1 MNNTITLRF
10 KKENTLIK
18 LKELAKENGVSL
30 NSIAVSIIENS
41 LDTSIFN
48 SNFDLISKQN
58 LELKNTILELKKS
71 LDELILTDKK
81 ESNIIY
87 QTLVQLFFL
96 NAVEAQ
102 RNINSAKNKG
112 IDKDYVPS
120 NFSDIQSKMS
130 IKTSPIIQKLFKV
143 LVDERGNN

>member
-41 LDTSIFN
+41 LDTSAFN
-48 SNFDLISKQN
+48 SNFDIISKQN
-58 LELKNTILELKKS
+58 LELKNTILELKNS

-81 ESNIIY
+81 DSNIVY

-143 LVDERGNN
+143 LEDERGNN

>member
-30 NSIAVSIIENS
+30 NSIAVSIMENS
-41 LDTSIFN
+41 LDTSAFN

-58 LELKNTILELKKS
+58 LELKNTILELKNS

-81 ESNIIY
+81 DSNIVY

>member
-41 LDTSIFN
+41 LDTSTFN

-58 LELKNTILELKKS
+58 LELKNTILELKNS
-71 LDELILTDKK
+71 IDELILTDKK
-81 ESNIIY
+81 DSNIVY

>member
-41 LDTSIFN
+41 LDTSAFN

-58 LELKNTILELKKS
+58 LELKNTILELKNS

-81 ESNIIY
+81 DSNIVY

>member
-10 KKENTLIK
+10 KKENTIIK

-41 LDTSIFN
+41 LDTSTFN

-58 LELKNTILELKKS
+58 LELKNTILELKNS

-81 ESNIIY
+81 ESNIVY

>member
-81 ESNIIY
+81 ELNIVY

-130 IKTSPIIQKLFKV
+130 IKTSPIVQKLFKV

>member
-1 MNNTITLRF
+1 MNNPITVRF
-10 KKENTLIK
+10 KKENTLLK
-18 LKELAKENGVSL
+18 LKELSNENGISL
-30 NSIAVSIIENS
+30 NSLIVSIVENY
-41 LDTSIFN
+41 LDTNTFN
-48 SNFDLISKQN
+48 SNFDQISKQN
-58 LELKNTILELKKS
+58 IELKNEISDLKETINS
-71 LDELILTDKK
+71 LILTDKK
-81 ESNIIY
+81 ESNVIY

>member
-41 LDTSIFN
+41 LDTSAFN

-58 LELKNTILELKKS
+58 LELKNTILELKNS

-81 ESNIIY
+81 DSNIVY

-120 NFSDIQSKMS
+120 NFSDIQTKMS

>member
-41 LDTSIFN
+41 LDTSTFN

-58 LELKNTILELKKS
+58 LELKNTILELKNS

-81 ESNIIY
+81 DSNIVY

>member
-30 NSIAVSIIENS
+30 NSIAVSIIENC
-41 LDTSIFN
+41 LDTSTFN

-81 ESNIIY
+81 ESNIVY

>member
-41 LDTSIFN
+41 LDTSAFN

-58 LELKNTILELKKS
+58 LELKNTILELKNS

-81 ESNIIY
+81 DSNIVY

-120 NFSDIQSKMS
+120 NFNDIQSKMS

>member
-41 LDTSIFN
+41 LDTSTFN

-58 LELKNTILELKKS
+58 LELKNTILELKNS

-81 ESNIIY
+81 GSNIVY

>member
-41 LDTSIFN
+41 LDTSTFN

>member
-41 LDTSIFN
+41 LNTSTFN

-58 LELKNTILELKKS
+58 LELKNTILELKNS

-81 ESNIIY
+81 DSNIVY
-87 QTLVQLFFL
+87 QTLVRLFFL

-120 NFSDIQSKMS
+120 NFTDIQSKMS
-130 IKTSPIIQKLFKV
+130 IKTSPIVQKLFKV

>member
-41 LDTSIFN
+41 LDTSTFN

-58 LELKNTILELKKS
+58 LELKNTILELKNS

-81 ESNIIY
+81 DSNIVY

-112 IDKDYVPS
+112 IDKNYVPS

>member
-41 LDTSIFN
+41 LDTSTFN

-81 ESNIIY
+81 ESNIVY

>member
-30 NSIAVSIIENS
+30 NSIAVSIIENY

-81 ESNIIY
+81 ESNIVY

>member
-30 NSIAVSIIENS
+30 NSIVVSIIENS
-41 LDTSIFN
+41 LNTSTFN

-58 LELKNTILELKKS
+58 LELKNTISELKNS

-81 ESNIIY
+81 DSNIVY

-120 NFSDIQSKMS
+120 NFTDIQRKMS
-130 IKTSPIIQKLFKV
+130 IKTSPIVQKLFKV

>member
-41 LDTSIFN
+41 LNTSTFN

-58 LELKNTILELKKS
+58 LELKNTILELKNS

-81 ESNIIY
+81 DSNIVY

-120 NFSDIQSKMS
+120 NFTDIQSKMS
-130 IKTSPIIQKLFKV
+130 IKTSPIVQKLFKV

>member
-41 LDTSIFN
+41 LDTSTFN

-58 LELKNTILELKKS
+58 LKLKNTILELKNS

-81 ESNIIY
+81 DSNIVY

-120 NFSDIQSKMS
+120 NFNDIQSKMS

>member
-41 LDTSIFN
+41 LNTSTFN
-48 SNFDLISKQN
+48 SNFNLISKQN
-58 LELKNTILELKKS
+58 LELKSTILELKNS

-81 ESNIIY
+81 DSNIVY

>member
-81 ESNIIY
+81 ESNIVY

>member
-41 LDTSIFN
+41 LNTSIFN

>member
-41 LDTSIFN
+41 LDTSTFN

-81 ESNIIY
+81 DSNIVY

>member
-41 LDTSIFN
+41 LDTSAFN

-58 LELKNTILELKKS
+58 LELKNTILELKNS

-81 ESNIIY
+81 DSNIVY

-143 LVDERGNN
+143 LEDERGNN

>member
-41 LDTSIFN
+41 LDTSTFN

-58 LELKNTILELKKS
+58 LELKNTILELKNS

-81 ESNIIY
+81 DSNIVY

-112 IDKDYVPS
+112 TDKDYVPS

>member
-41 LDTSIFN
+41 LDTSTFN

-58 LELKNTILELKKS
+58 LELKNTILDLKNS

-81 ESNIIY
+81 DSNIVY